1 MFLAVSITIF
11 KRNHFNRQG
20 LVSGT
25 EAKSCFLFSY
35 TEELSYLLPFPA
47 SKFTI
52 ILRSCLNA
60 SDVFFFFQ
68 KAYGVWDGL
77 TPNNGARPNF
87 DRLFPN
93 LTYLA
98 QKLQIYIYMYTYTRI
113 SILSMFKSLFKSKLF
128 FIPSHSLPLSVH
140 NSSSPLTLTFLVLSL
155 ELQNLHRCHT
165 THAMTWL
172 LEPVPVTVLRH
183 TCQTRPEHL
192 SSNHQGHISQ
202 LVTD

>member
-11 KRNHFNRQG
+11 KSNHFNRQG

-35 TEELSYLLPFPA
+35 TEELSYLLSFPA

-60 SDVFFFFQ
+60 SDVFFQ

-93 LTYLA
+93 LKYLA
-98 QKLQIYIYMYTYTRI
+98 QKLQIYIYMYTYIHVYLYFLCLSLYLRSNFFI
-113 SILSMFKSLFKSKLF
+113 SLILS
-128 FIPSHSLPLSVH
+128 
-140 NSSSPLTLTFLVLSL
+140 
-155 ELQNLHRCHT
+155 
-165 THAMTWL
+165 
-172 LEPVPVTVLRH
+172 PVR
-183 TCQTRPEHL
+183 
-192 SSNHQGHISQ
+192 SQ
-202 LVTD
+202 LFISAYSYLSCFEFGATKPTSMPHHSCHDLATRACSCNRVAAHMPN

>member
-1 MFLAVSITIF
+1 MFFAVSITIF

-60 SDVFFFFQ
+60 SDVFFQ

-93 LTYLA
+93 LKYLA

-128 FIPSHSLPLSVH
+128 FYS
-140 NSSSPLTLTFLVLSL
+140 LSL
-155 ELQNLHRCHT
+155 SP
-165 THAMTWL
+165 
-172 LEPVPVTVLRH
+172 PVR
-183 TCQTRPEHL
+183 
-192 SSNHQGHISQ
+192 SQ
-202 LVTD
+202 LLVAAYSYLPCFEFGATKPTSMPHHSCHDLATRACSCNRVAAHMPN

>member
-60 SDVFFFFQ
+60 SDVFFFKKLMAFET
-68 KAYGVWDGL
+68 GL
-77 TPNNGARPNF
+77 HLIMVP
-87 DRLFPN
+87 DLI
-93 LTYLA
+93 LTDY
-98 QKLQIYIYMYTYTRI
+98 
-113 SILSMFKSLFKSKLF
+113 SL
-128 FIPSHSLPLSVH
+128 
-140 NSSSPLTLTFLVLSL
+140 T
-155 ELQNLHRCHT
+155 
-165 THAMTWL
+165 
-172 LEPVPVTVLRH
+172 
-183 TCQTRPEHL
+183 
-192 SSNHQGHISQ
+192 
-202 LVTD
+202 